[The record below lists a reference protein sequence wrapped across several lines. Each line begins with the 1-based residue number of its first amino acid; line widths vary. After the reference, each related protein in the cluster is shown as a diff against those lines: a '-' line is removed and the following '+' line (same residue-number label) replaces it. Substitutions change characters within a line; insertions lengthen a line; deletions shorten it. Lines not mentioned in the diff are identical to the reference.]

1 MQFDRGRK
9 IRLGLFI
16 ILGTLIFVAF
26 FYLIG
31 RSSQLFSKT
40 ITLHTTFPSVS
51 GLRSGDHVK
60 FSGIIVGTVSE
71 LQITTDTS
79 VVVDMSIDR
88 KMVKFIR
95 KDSKVE
101 IKPEALI
108 GDKMLVIYSGT
119 EEYDHASEGD
129 FLLPMGT
136 THLEDVVHQ
145 LSGELMKAELII
157 NNVVDITDKVNK
169 GDGNVGRILNDSSV
183 AIKLDQSMDNFQAIT
198 QNLKTLSHKLNNPNS
213 DLGRLINEDLLTS
226 RLDSILVM
234 VDSVASNLQVASK
247 DLALTTAQLSLAAE
261 AVNSGDGLVNK
272 LLYDSIFADSIG
284 ITIDNL
290 NQTLDGIEAVTT
302 NLQHKKLF
310 GGTKE
315 KKPSK

>member
-16 ILGTLIFVAF
+16 LFGTLIFVAF

-40 ITLHTTFPSVS
+40 VTLHTAFPSVS

-60 FSGIIVGTVSE
+60 FSGIIVGTVSA

-88 KMVKFIR
+88 KMLKFIR
-95 KDSKVE
+95 KDSRVE

-119 EEYDHASEGD
+119 EAFDHVSAGD
-129 FLLPMGT
+129 FLEPVGT
-136 THLEDVVHQ
+136 VHLEEIVHQ
-145 LSGELMKAELII
+145 LSGELHKAEFII
-157 NNVVDITDKVNK
+157 NNLVDITDKVNE
-169 GDGNVGRILNDSSV
+169 GEGNLGRILNDSSI
-183 AIKLDQSMDNFQAIT
+183 AIKMDHSMDNFQAIT
-198 QNLKTLSHKLNNPNS
+198 QNLKVLTHQLNKPDS
-213 DLGRLINEDLLTS
+213 DLGRLINEDHFTS
-226 RLDSILVM
+226 RLDSILVKF
-234 VDSVASNLQVASK
+234 DSIATNVELASK
-247 DLALTTAQLSLAAE
+247 DLAQTTAHLSMASD
-261 AVNSGDGLVNK
+261 AVNNGDGLVNK
-272 LLYDSIFADSIG
+272 LLYDSIFADSIA
-284 ITIDNL
+284 ITVDNL
-290 NQTLDGIEAVTT
+290 NQTLVGIEAVAT

-310 GGTKE
+310 GGTKQ
-315 KKPSK
+315 KKPSE

>member
-16 ILGTLIFVAF
+16 LLGTLIFVAF

-31 RSSQLFSKT
+31 RSSQLFSKSV
-40 ITLHTTFPSVS
+40 TLHTTFPSVS

-88 KMVKFIR
+88 KMLKFIR
-95 KDSKVE
+95 KDSRVE

-108 GDKMLVIYSGT
+108 GDKMLVIYTGT
-119 EEYDHASEGD
+119 ESFDHVSEGD
-129 FLLPMGT
+129 FLMPVGT
-136 THLEDVVHQ
+136 IHLEDIVHQ
-145 LSGELMKAELII
+145 LSGELHKAEFII
-157 NNVVDITDKVNK
+157 NNLVDITDKVNE
-169 GDGNVGRILNDSSV
+169 GDGNVGRILNDSSI
-183 AIKLDQSMDNFQAIT
+183 AIKMDQSMDNFEVIT
-198 QNLKTLSHKLNNPNS
+198 RNLKELSQQLNEPES
-213 DLGRLINEDLLTS
+213 DIGRLIHDDQLTRKLDLIL
-226 RLDSILVM
+226 LKFDSIATNVET
-234 VDSVASNLQVASK
+234 ASA
-247 DLALTTAQLSLAAE
+247 DLALTTSQLSLASE
-261 AVNSGDGLVNK
+261 ALNSGDGLVNK
-272 LLYDSIFADSIG
+272 LLYDSIFADSIA

-290 NQTLDGIEAVTT
+290 NQTLVGIEAVAT

>member
-16 ILGTLIFVAF
+16 LFGTLIFVAF

-40 ITLHTTFPSVS
+40 VTLHTAFPSVS

-60 FSGIIVGTVSE
+60 FSGIIVGTVSA

-88 KMVKFIR
+88 KMLKFIR
-95 KDSKVE
+95 KDSRVE

-119 EEYDHASEGD
+119 EAFDHVSAGD
-129 FLLPMGT
+129 FLEPVGT
-136 THLEDVVHQ
+136 VHLEEIVHQ
-145 LSGELMKAELII
+145 LSGELHKAEFII
-157 NNVVDITDKVNK
+157 NNLVDITDKVNE
-169 GDGNVGRILNDSSV
+169 GEGNLGRILNDSSI
-183 AIKLDQSMDNFQAIT
+183 AIKMDNSMDNFQAIT
-198 QNLKTLSHKLNNPNS
+198 QNLKVLTHQLNKPDS
-213 DLGRLINEDLLTS
+213 DLGRLINEDHFTS
-226 RLDSILVM
+226 QLDSILVKF
-234 VDSVASNLQVASK
+234 DSIAGNIELASK
-247 DLALTTAQLSLAAE
+247 DLAQTTAQLSMASQ

-272 LLYDSIFADSIG
+272 LLYDSIFADSIA
-284 ITIDNL
+284 ITVDNL
-290 NQTLDGIEAVTT
+290 NQTLVGIEAVAT

-310 GGTKE
+310 GGTKQ
-315 KKPSK
+315 KKPSE

>member
-16 ILGTLIFVAF
+16 LFGTLIFVAF

-40 ITLHTTFPSVS
+40 VTLHTAFPSVS

-60 FSGIIVGTVSE
+60 FSGIIVGTVSA

-88 KMVKFIR
+88 KMLKFIR
-95 KDSKVE
+95 KDSRVE

-119 EEYDHASEGD
+119 EAFDHVSAGD
-129 FLLPMGT
+129 FLEPVGT
-136 THLEDVVHQ
+136 VHLEEIVHQ
-145 LSGELMKAELII
+145 LSGELHKAEFII
-157 NNVVDITDKVNK
+157 NNLVDITDKVNE
-169 GDGNVGRILNDSSV
+169 GEGNLGRILNDSSI
-183 AIKLDQSMDNFQAIT
+183 AIKMDHSMDNFQAIT
-198 QNLKTLSHKLNNPNS
+198 QNLKVLTHQLNKPDS
-213 DLGRLINEDLLTS
+213 DLGRLINEDHFTS
-226 RLDSILVM
+226 RLDSILVKF
-234 VDSVASNLQVASK
+234 DSIAGNIELASK
-247 DLALTTAQLSLAAE
+247 DLAQTTAHLSMASE

-272 LLYDSIFADSIG
+272 LLYDSIFADSIA
-284 ITIDNL
+284 ITVDNL
-290 NQTLDGIEAVTT
+290 NQTLVGIEAVAT

-310 GGTKE
+310 GGTKQ
-315 KKPSK
+315 KKPSE

>member
-1 MQFDRGRK
+1 MQFDRGKK

-16 ILGTLIFVAF
+16 LLGTLIFVAF

-40 ITLHTTFPSVS
+40 VMLHTTFPSVS

-60 FSGIIVGTVSE
+60 FSGIIVGTISS

-79 VVVDMSIDR
+79 VVVDMTIEH
-88 KMVKFIR
+88 KLVKFIR
-95 KDSKVE
+95 KDSEVE

-119 EEYDHASEGD
+119 EAFDQVSEGD
-129 FLLPMGT
+129 FLAPMGS

-145 LSGELMKAELII
+145 LSGELLKAELVI
-157 NNVVDITDKVNK
+157 NNLVDITDKVNT
-169 GDGNVGRILNDSSV
+169 GDGNLGRILNDSSV
-183 AIKLDQSMDNFQAIT
+183 AIKMDKSLDNFQALT
-198 QNLKTLSHKLNNPNS
+198 YNLRLLSHQLNDPDS
-213 DLGRLINEDLLTS
+213 DLGRLINEDRITS
-226 RLDSILVM
+226 QLDSIM
-234 VDSVASNLQVASK
+234 VKFDSIATNVQMASH
-247 DLALTTAQLSLAAE
+247 DLAVTTAHLSLAAE
-261 AVNSGDGLVNK
+261 AVSSGDGVINK
-272 LLYDSIFADSIG
+272 LLYDSIFADSIA

-290 NQTLDGIEAVTT
+290 NQTLDGIEAVTI

-315 KKPSK
+315 KK